1 MRVVIADDD
10 RSVVELLVAFVTA
23 CDHEVVDVVTAGGLA
38 VIQSCTRHQPDLVL
52 LDIVMPKFNGFTVCQ
67 QLVSRNRNV
76 KVVLISGLIDCAY
89 PSVAKCGAVA
99 YLQKPMHFE
108 EIRDVLAKWAPPS
121 ELKVVQGPE
130 ENIAAHPQEEEAI
143 ELCCEAPSMGM
154 ATATA

>member
-10 RSVVELLVAFVTA
+10 RSVAEVLVAFVTA
-23 CDHEVVDVVTAGGLA
+23 CGHQVVDVVTAGGLA
-38 VIQSCTRHQPDLVL
+38 VIQSCARHQPDLVL

-108 EIRDVLAKWAPPS
+108 EIRDTLAKLAPPRD
-121 ELKVVQGPE
+121 EKPPTAVE
-130 ENIAAHPQEEEAI
+130 ENCAVIRPEEEAT
-143 ELCCEAPSMGM
+143 ERGAETPSVL